1 VESVAIS
8 ELDSFIDKALL
19 SNTEEL
25 EVVHGKGTG
34 ALRREIHSYLKN
46 APAVA
51 SFRLAPADLGGDG
64 MTIVELR

>member
-1 VESVAIS
+1 
-8 ELDSFIDKALL
+8 L